1 MTVAG
6 WDGFFL
12 RQEPDVPRQPASQPT
27 DVELE
32 ILQVLW
38 DTGPATVRQVHDVLG
53 ASRRT
58 GYSTTLKMMQ
68 VMTDKGLLLKD
79 ASVRPQLYRPAQQQ
93 EQTQIG
99 LLDDLLQ
106 RAFGGS
112 ARKMILRAAAA
123 ERITPEELGEIQELI
138 DRADKGGSDDESA

>member
-1 MTVAG
+1 M
-6 WDGFFL
+6 
-12 RQEPDVPRQPASQPT
+12 PRQPASQPT

>member
-1 MTVAG
+1 M
-6 WDGFFL
+6 
-12 RQEPDVPRQPASQPT
+12 PRQPASQPT

-53 ASRRT
+53 VSRRT